1 MKRKEINIT
10 LDKMDLKNDIIL
22 TQEKICPKHFVPEK
36 NNSLQSNQ
44 INYIFSSQ
52 LRYLFRSCLYTQ
64 IFKTNINL
72 GHPLFRHFFPED
84 IYQ

>member
-10 LDKMDLKNDIIL
+10 LDKMDLKNDVIL
-22 TQEKICPKHFVPEK
+22 TQEKICPKNFVPEK
-36 NNSLQSNQ
+36 IIHCKVIKL
-44 INYIFSSQ
+44 IIIFSSQ

-64 IFKTNINL
+64 IFKSNINL
-72 GHPLFRHFFPED
+72 WSSTFQAFFPED